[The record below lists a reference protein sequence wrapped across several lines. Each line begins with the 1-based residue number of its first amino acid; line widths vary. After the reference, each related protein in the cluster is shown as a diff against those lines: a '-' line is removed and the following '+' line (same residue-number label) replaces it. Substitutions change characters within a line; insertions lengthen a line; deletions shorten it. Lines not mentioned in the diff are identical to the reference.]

1 MVEYKGFS
9 LVSTAQ
15 SNTYTR
21 QLIVRQ
27 ESSWV
32 PTSSGT
38 LQGQQSSQAAGFRL
52 VLPPELVLPLHS
64 CVDSCTQTLHYGLP
78 GDHFLNELI
87 NVMNFVLAQKVKTPI
102 PATGRNSHSNS
113 VHNSPGT
120 LSLSHSS
127 SFACFQVPLFKIM
140 LLEQYLSLLS
150 RSGFP
155 PFRLLTALDRDVFH
169 RKYRKVLPL
178 FHCVFSLD
186 CFPPNQDP
194 VGDLEVTNLAVIS
207 ATVLVSLPIC
217 NFMTKSIFFLPI
229 LHVMFLLNC

>member
-1 MVEYKGFS
+1 M
-9 LVSTAQ
+9 
-15 SNTYTR
+15 R
-21 QLIVRQ
+21 R

-32 PTSSGT
+32 PTGSGT

-64 CVDSCTQTLHYGLP
+64 CVDCCTQTLRYGLP
-78 GDHFLNELI
+78 GDRFRNELI
-87 NVMNFVLAQKVKTPI
+87 NVMNCVLAQKVKTPI

-120 LSLSHSS
+120 LSLSPSS
-127 SFACFQVPLFKIM
+127 NIACFQVPLVKLR
-140 LLEQYLSLLS
+140 LLEQYPSLLS

-155 PFRLLTALDRDVFH
+155 PFRPLTALGRDVSH
-169 RKYRKVLPL
+169 QKDRKVLY
-178 FHCVFSLD
+178 FIVFFSLD

-207 ATVLVSLPIC
+207 VSVLVSLPIC

-229 LHVMFLLNC
+229 LRVMFLLSC